1 MTTDADTIAT
11 DHADKAL
18 YVKECIEYLR
28 TLKNLRP
35 TQSDNTY
42 IHRTAEDAYNCAHRW
57 DPRKSIHYKQGDR
70 REIFIL
76 KELDDTDSQIDLR
89 MKYSLDRVVDL
100 LRPILKTE
108 NNIDSCREDIGV
120 VIDELE
126 DLYRDLGG
134 PEHRLQDVSIQNEKG
149 HIESGRDHGALST
162 LEEVNKYP
170 PDENTQSCV
179 TDDGS
184 SPIHSVTEAI
194 VDTNISDLPP
204 RAQRAWDQYIEGF
217 EAHLKSNPTDDEVY
231 DLLKGA
237 FTANNS
243 RHKNSSAASTLPE
256 RDTWKR
262 NLRLARQAFNQQ
274 KNSPQHP
281 SRIADSGSVV
291 HMNQI

>member
-108 NNIDSCREDIGV
+108 NNIDSCREDLGV
-120 VIDELE
+120 IIDELE
-126 DLYRDLGG
+126 DLYRDLVG

-170 PDENTQSCV
+170 PNENTQSCV

-184 SPIHSVTEAI
+184 SPIHSVTGAI
-194 VDTNISDLPP
+194 VDTNISDLSP
-204 RAQRAWDQYIEGF
+204 RVQEAWGQYEKGV
-217 EAHLKSNPTDDEVY
+217 EALNKPNPTDDEVY
-231 DLLKGA
+231 DLLDRA
-237 FTANNS
+237 FTAENT
-243 RHKNSSAASTLPE
+243 RQENSSSIAKLPE

-262 NLRLARQAFNQQ
+262 SVRRARQVLGQQ
-274 KNSPQHP
+274 KNS
-281 SRIADSGSVV
+281 SRDPHRTANSGSIVRET
-291 HMNQI
+291 QI